1 MSVSVATLRELRQSA
16 NPGIWWGA
24 GIVAVI
30 LLAALLAPWVAPYGP
45 NDIALDQRLM
55 PPSLQHLAG
64 TDELGRDLFSR
75 IVWGSRAS
83 LGVGVLI
90 VIGAGTLGLF
100 IGCLSGYLG
109 GSVDLIIMRVVE
121 MLMALPSLVIAMAL
135 TAALGPSLMNA
146 ALALGILAIP
156 YYIRVCRGQTLAVRQ
171 MNFVRAA
178 QVMGAGP
185 WHQLRIHIIPNVLPH
200 VIALATWHFGSAIL
214 SISTLSFIGLGAQ
227 PPLSEWGA
235 LVNMGRRFVL
245 EQWWY
250 ALFPGLAIVLA
261 VFGFNC
267 LGDGLR
273 DALDPKAA
281 KRTLL
286 G

>member
-1 MSVSVATLRELRQSA
+1 VGNA
-16 NPGIWWGA
+16 GIWIGSI
-24 GIVAVI
+24 IVALV

-45 NDIALDQRLM
+45 NDIALEARLL
-55 PPSLQHLAG
+55 PPSAGHLAG

-75 IVWGSRAS
+75 IVWGTRAS
-83 LGVGVLI
+83 LGAGIAIVL
-90 VIGAGTLGLF
+90 GAGTLGLLV
-100 IGCLSGYLG
+100 GCLSGYLG
-109 GSVDLIIMRVVE
+109 GRVDRIVMRLVE
-121 MLMALPSLVIAMAL
+121 ILMALPSLVMAMAL
-135 TAALGPSLMNA
+135 TAALGASLMNA
-146 ALALGILAIP
+146 ALALAILAVP
-156 YYIRVCRGQTLAVRQ
+156 YYVRVCRGQTLAVRQ

-178 QVMGAGP
+178 QVMGAGAR
-185 WHQLRIHIIPNVLPH
+185 HQLTAHIVPNVLPH

-227 PPLSEWGA
+227 PPLAEWGA

-250 ALFPGLAIVLA
+250 ALFPGMAIVLT

-281 KRTLL
+281 NRSLL